1 MATRIATALAPTRSA
16 FQGLG
21 NVVRFNWPFYG
32 AAAVG
37 LLVGTAVAVWLGA
50 TFLGGL
56 AVGFL
61 IAGALVTFGSL
72 IATYWVYDASGF
84 YELAWLPQ
92 VLRASGRTTPPQRI
106 INVNAGFDELTLLL
120 RERYPAADVVPVD
133 FYDAELHTEPSIAR
147 ARQAY
152 PSPAD
157 TLQIETHRAAQQLG
171 SADLVVAAM
180 SAHEVRDEAER
191 VAFFAQ
197 LRDVIGDDGRIVVV
211 EHLRDVPNALA
222 YTIGVTHF
230 HTYDTW
236 LRTFAGAGLDVLD
249 ERRHTPF
256 LRIFTLGRA

>member
-1 MATRIATALAPTRSA
+1 MAPSVAPGRSA

-21 NVVRFNWPFYG
+21 NVVRFNWPFYA
-32 AAAVG
+32 AAAVA
-37 LLVGTAVAVWLGA
+37 LAVGTGVAAWLGP

-61 IAGALVTFGSL
+61 IAGALVTLASL
-72 IATYWVYDASGF
+72 VATYWVYDASGF
-84 YELAWLPQ
+84 YDLAWLPQ
-92 VLRASGRTTPPQRI
+92 VLRESGMTTLPRRI
-106 INVNAGFDELTLLL
+106 INVSAGFDEMTLLL

-133 FYDAELHTEPSIAR
+133 FYEPALHTEPSIAR
-147 ARQAY
+147 ARAAY

-157 TLQIETHRAAQQLG
+157 TVQIETSRAAGALG
-171 SADLVVAAM
+171 RADLVVAAM

-197 LRDVIGDDGRIVVV
+197 LREVIGERGRVVVV
-211 EHLRDVPNALA
+211 EHLRDLPNALA
-222 YTIGVTHF
+222 YTIGVNHF
-230 HTYDTW
+230 HARETW
-236 LRTFAGAGLDVLD
+236 LRTFAGAGLEVLD